1 MRVDVFL
8 VEGKGKGKANANA
21 MGLCGSALSAPAG
34 VPIASS
40 IVITILADLTA
51 GKVTLRTASY
61 G

>member
-8 VEGKGKGKANANA
+8 VEGKANA
-21 MGLCGSALSAPAG
+21 MGSCGSALSAPAV

-51 GKVTLRTASY
+51 GKVILRPASY